1 MLVWP
6 SHLDNNF
13 LPNQING
20 NIAKFNTYVHSQFQR
35 DRTMIDR
42 YKLYIRIT
50 YTQYIR
56 FWDSLMFACVRVCVC
71 VCVHIRMLIE
81 KSHYIRYWK
90 HLIKNLNHISTRR
103 WNTHQYI
110 PWLVTLPTV
119 VVCLSSYC
127 YVPTLPT
134 FHSVTAILRKTS
146 IFSNT
151 PTSIYIIPNRSV
163 TRTTPHN
170 VNKRCTIHWLRIYT
184 NSSTIGVCNV

>member
-71 VCVHIRMLIE
+71 VCVHIRMLIKKIPLHTVLE
-81 KSHYIRYWK
+81 ASNKEFKSHFNQTVEYASIHTMAGYVANCCGLSFFVLLCTYLA
-90 HLIKNLNHISTRR
+90 HLSFSRSN
-103 WNTHQYI
+103 
-110 PWLVTLPTV
+110 
-119 VVCLSSYC
+119 SSEN
-127 YVPTLPT
+127 
-134 FHSVTAILRKTS
+134 FD
-146 IFSNT
+146 IFQHTN
-151 PTSIYIIPNRSV
+151 IYIYYTQPLCH
-163 TRTTPHN
+163 THYTTQR
-170 VNKRCTIHWLRIYT
+170 K
-184 NSSTIGVCNV
+184 